1 MKSTAL
7 QYFSNQLDELALHV
21 HNMDSAMFKNE
32 VNILAHRV
40 LLEIGRTVD
49 MEQMCDLLII
59 NNFPTFGGLRE
70 AIRAIEIDYKRRKPA
85 RAHSGDALQADLQR
99 LIAEIHSDITVLET
113 ARSDVD
119 TTVHPQRILGLQIE
133 PRLQALLEGY
143 CKMNLVPRSLRA
155 CLRRRLLML
164 GERTIHAL
172 WNSIKEEIRE
182 QREADN
188 RRLEPD
194 EFGQFPDLDLACAK
208 IVAHMT
214 TPKPERPLRIARII
228 ERKELPP
235 LDLVPGLAIILTWG
249 DQQAADHPTLEQQM
263 FAANLQRLIF
273 PLRKLTNATTRDV
286 LGLLGVRS
294 LRPLEATKHHFS
306 DDDIT
311 PAAQQVFYIL
321 RSLMWDAH
329 CVTASKVIPKRLLAR
344 RNTQRNR
351 PQCKQRGPR
360 RRSQPANRP
369 LDAVWMVEVD
379 AKSGNRNGSSL
390 ELGLKIRLGKLKSAD

>member
-1 MKSTAL
+1 
-7 QYFSNQLDELALHV
+7 
-21 HNMDSAMFKNE
+21 
-32 VNILAHRV
+32 
-40 LLEIGRTVD
+40 
-49 MEQMCDLLII
+49 
-59 NNFPTFGGLRE
+59 
-70 AIRAIEIDYKRRKPA
+70 
-85 RAHSGDALQADLQR
+85 
-99 LIAEIHSDITVLET
+99 
-113 ARSDVD
+113 
-119 TTVHPQRILGLQIE
+119 
-133 PRLQALLEGY
+133 
-143 CKMNLVPRSLRA
+143 
-155 CLRRRLLML
+155 ML

-321 RSLMWDAH
+321 RSLMWDAL
-329 CVTASKVIPKRLLAR
+329 TALRPRKSYQNAYLPAGTRREIGHSANNVDLAGDHSLR
-344 RNTQRNR
+344 TVLSTRCGWSRSM
-351 PQCKQRGPR
+351 
-360 RRSQPANRP
+360 RSQATGMAPA
-369 LDAVWMVEVD
+369 
-379 AKSGNRNGSSL
+379 SSW
-390 ELGLKIRLGKLKSAD
+390 G